1 MGEFIILS
9 KLTPVIIKYLF
20 VGTAIFQ
27 GISIIKNV
35 EPPIKTV
42 RKVVK

>member
-1 MGEFIILS
+1 MGGFIILS

-20 VGTAIFQ
+20 VGTAIYQ
-27 GISIIKNV
+27 GFSIIK
-35 EPPIKTV
+35 PPIKTV